1 MFWNA
6 KNGHIDLDDSDM
18 DYISFGKGRDVLVM
32 IPGLGDGLTTVKG
45 MAYPLA
51 YTYRMYARDYRVFVF
66 SRKNHLEKYVQT
78 GYSTKDMAKDL
89 AHAMRKLDIMPA
101 KVLGISQ
108 GGMIAQYLAIDDPA
122 LVDRLVLAVTL
133 SRPNETVRN
142 VIDCWIR
149 FAGQNDHRSLMID
162 TAERSYSENYLKK
175 YRRLYPLLTRMGKPE
190 DYSRFIVQ
198 AAACA
203 QHDAYASLR
212 GITCPTLVIGG
223 SKDRIVTGNASVEIA
238 EQIPGSQ
245 LYLYQDLGHAA
256 YEEAKDFNSRVFTFL
271 SS

>member
-1 MFWNA
+1 MA
-6 KNGHIDLDDSDM
+6 CS
-18 DYISFGKGRDVLVM
+18 
-32 IPGLGDGLTTVKG
+32 GL
-45 MAYPLA
+45 
-51 YTYRMYARDYRVFVF
+51 F
-66 SRKNHLEKYVQT
+66 
-78 GYSTKDMAKDL
+78 
-89 AHAMRKLDIMPA
+89 
-101 KVLGISQ
+101 
-108 GGMIAQYLAIDDPA
+108 
-122 LVDRLVLAVTL
+122 VLAVTL

-223 SKDRIVTGNASVEIA
+223 SKDRIVTGSASVEIA

-256 YEEAKDFNSRVFTFL
+256 YEEATDFNSRVLTFL